1 MIENNFFKL
10 KVKYLIQ
17 DPDKGSI
24 KKKTSEYVLKA
35 VSFTDAEA
43 SLLECLKDDFE
54 YNLVSCSKFN
64 IQDVRIDETKE
75 DYFKVKI
82 VSTSSDIISGKTSK
96 IIDNY
101 IIQGNNIEDVNKSI
115 KLMLYSPVILLDY
128 EIENIQ
134 KTKIEK
140 VFYEVNK

>member
-1 MIENNFFKL
+1 MENNFFKL
-10 KVKYLIQ
+10 KIKYLVQ

-43 SLLECLKDDFE
+43 SLLDYLENQFE

-82 VSTSSDIISGKTSK
+82 VYNSTDEETGKASK
-96 IIDNY
+96 SIDNY
-101 IIQGNNIEDVNKSI
+101 IIQGDSMEDVNKSI
-115 KLMLYSPVILLDY
+115 RELLSTSVVDY
-128 EIENIQ
+128 QIENIQ
-134 KTKIEK
+134 KTKIK
-140 VFYEVNK
+140 QVFYEVNK

>member
-35 VSFTDAEA
+35 VSFTDAEK

-115 KLMLYSPVILLDY
+115 KQLLSGSVMDY

>member
-1 MIENNFFKL
+1 MTENNFFKL

-17 DPDKGSI
+17 DEKGNI

-35 VSFTDAEA
+35 YSFTEAEA
-43 SLLECLKDDFE
+43 NLLQWLEGEFE

-75 DYFKVKI
+75 DYFKVKT
-82 VSTSSDIISGKTSK
+82 VSISTDTETNKTSK

-101 IIQGNNIEDVNKSI
+101 IIQGNDVEDVNKSI
-115 KLMLYSPVILLDY
+115 KQMLSGSVMDY
-128 EIENIQ
+128 EVENIQ

-140 VFYEVNK
+140 VFYEVK

>member
-1 MIENNFFKL
+1 MTENNFFKL

-35 VSFTDAEA
+35 VSFTDAEK

-75 DYFKVKI
+75 GYFKAK
-82 VSTSSDIISGKTSK
+82 ISGS
-96 IIDNY
+96 
-101 IIQGNNIEDVNKSI
+101 V
-115 KLMLYSPVILLDY
+115 MDY

>member
-10 KVKYLIQ
+10 KVKYLVQ
-17 DPDKGSI
+17 DPDKGIIS
-24 KKKTSEYVLKA
+24 KKTSEYVLKA

-43 SLLECLKDDFE
+43 SLLEFLKDDFE

-64 IQDVRIDETKE
+64 IQDVRIDETKD

-82 VSTSSDIISGKTSK
+82 VSTSSDVDNGKTSK

-101 IIQGNNIEDVNKSI
+101 IIQGNTVEEANKSI
-115 KLMLYSPVILLDY
+115 KQLLSGSVMDY

>member
-35 VSFTDAEA
+35 VSFTDAEK

-75 DYFKVKI
+75 DYFKAKI
-82 VSTSSDIISGKTSK
+82 VSTSSDVDNGKTSK

-101 IIQGNNIEDVNKSI
+101 IIQGDNIEDVNKSI
-115 KLMLYSPVILLDY
+115 KQLLSGSVMDY

>member
-35 VSFTDAEA
+35 FSFTDAES
-43 SLLECLKDDFE
+43 SLLEYLKDEFE

-75 DYFKVKI
+75 DYFKAKI
-82 VSTSSDIISGKTSK
+82 VSTSSDIDNGKTSK

-101 IIQGNNIEDVNKSI
+101 IIQGDTTEDVNKSI
-115 KLMLYSPVILLDY
+115 KQMLLGSVMDY
-128 EIENIQ
+128 KIETIQ
-134 KTKIEK
+134 KTKIKK

>member
-1 MIENNFFKL
+1 MTENNFFKL

-17 DPDKGSI
+17 DEKGSI

-35 VSFTDAEA
+35 YTFTDAEA
-43 SLLECLKDDFE
+43 SLLQYLEGEFE

-75 DYFKVKI
+75 DYFKVKT
-82 VSTSSDIISGKTSK
+82 VSISTDTETNKTSK

-101 IIQGNNIEDVNKSI
+101 IIQGNDVEDVNKSI
-115 KLMLYSPVILLDY
+115 KQMLSGSVMDY

-140 VFYEVNK
+140 VFYEVK

>member
-10 KVKYLIQ
+10 KVKYLVQ

-24 KKKTSEYVLKA
+24 SKKTSEYVLKA

-140 VFYEVNK
+140 VFYEVK

>member
-1 MIENNFFKL
+1 MENNFFKL

-17 DPDKGSI
+17 DPEKGSI

-35 VSFTDAEA
+35 VSFTDAES
-43 SLLECLKDDFE
+43 SLLECLENDFE

-75 DYFKVKI
+75 EYFKVKI
-82 VSTSSDIISGKTSK
+82 VSTSLSTDTGKTSK

-101 IIQGNNIEDVNKSI
+101 IIQGDTVEDANKSI
-115 KLMLYSPVILLDY
+115 KQMLSSSVMDY

-134 KTKIEK
+134 KTKIKK

>member
-1 MIENNFFKL
+1 MTESNFFKL

-17 DPDKGSI
+17 DEKGSI

-35 VSFTDAEA
+35 YSFTEAEA
-43 SLLECLKDDFE
+43 NLLQRLEGEFE

-75 DYFKVKI
+75 DYFKVKT
-82 VSTSSDIISGKTSK
+82 VSISTDTETNKTSK

-101 IIQGNNIEDVNKSI
+101 IIQGDDVEDVNKSI
-115 KLMLYSPVILLDY
+115 KQMLSGSVMDY
-128 EIENIQ
+128 EVENIQ

-140 VFYEVNK
+140 VFYEVK

>member
-101 IIQGNNIEDVNKSI
+101 IIQGDNIEDVNKSI
-115 KLMLYSPVILLDY
+115 KQLLSGSVMDY